1 MLIENTL
8 FGTVDKLQNAIDIL
22 KAFEPSD
29 GYWVAF
35 SGGKDSQCVYHL
47 CEMANVKFES
57 HYCITSVDPP
67 ELVRFIKKQYPSVSM
82 DYPRDADGKV
92 ITMWNLIP
100 KQVMPPTRRARYCC
114 EKLKESSGQGRVTV
128 TGVRWAESNRR
139 KYLHGVVSINTK
151 SKKLIDD
158 AMQRSETARVN
169 SQGGLILN
177 DDNDENRRTV
187 EQCYRTRKTLV
198 NPIVDWE
205 DEDVWQFLNEIA
217 KVPHCELYDHGYKR
231 LGCIGCPLSGTEN
244 MKEDFERYPKYKD
257 AYIRAF
263 ERMIENHKDR
273 ITIIGGLTERERE
286 REMHGR
292 RTCDALVAM
301 DDASGQDGFAPS
313 ARNTARCATDVMKWW
328 LRETNGF

>member
-1 MLIENTL
+1 MDHELLEFDRVAKIQAINEQYDLEN
-8 FGTVDKLQNAIDIL
+8 NAYI
-22 KAFEPSD
+22 S
-29 GYWVAF
+29 F

-47 CEMANVKFES
+47 CEMAGVKFEA

-217 KVPHCELYDHGYKR
+217 KVPHCELYDQGYKR

-244 MKEDFERYPKYKD
+244 MKEDFKRYPKYKD

-286 REMHGR
+286 REREMLGR
-292 RTCDALVAM
+292 RTCDALVVV
-301 DDASGQDGFAPS
+301 DDASGQDGFASS
-313 ARNTARCATDVMKWW
+313 ARNTARRATDVMKWW
-328 LRETNGF
+328 LRETEGF